1 MQWSLFPLW
10 ASVVRELICQEYISE
25 FVNVTCQKSTFNEIF
40 KVKNHCFKV
49 ARILMNHKIKKNL
62 SYICTRYTCTKD
74 FFVLN
79 ECYYDVNSAVI
90 PTCIRVYVRGNVIS
104 SINY

>member
-1 MQWSLFPLW
+1 MYQ
-10 ASVVRELICQEYISE
+10 VYIDIC
-25 FVNVTCQKSTFNEIF
+25 
-40 KVKNHCFKV
+40 
-49 ARILMNHKIKKNL
+49 R
-62 SYICTRYTCTKD
+62 KD